1 MCPKNFKSFHT
12 FFAEKRQVECEKITC
27 LATKGRGLLPPNLE
41 THARKAWVA
50 EIENHRNVP

>member
-12 FFAEKRQVECEKITC
+12 FFAEKRRVEYEKITC
-27 LATKGRGLLPPNLE
+27 HATKRRGLLPRNLE

-50 EIENHRNVP
+50 EI

>member
-12 FFAEKRQVECEKITC
+12 FFAEKQRVKCEQITC
-27 LATKGRGLLPPNLE
+27 LATKGRGLLPRTLE

-50 EIENHRNVP
+50 EI